1 MGSYVYLYFKCL
13 SCNIIDVCFFFIPL
27 AQRVPSDLEVGYEK
41 SILTRTE
48 TFSITFCFKEP
59 LLQTLISTDE
69 NGNINIGA
77 IQVLLLYNKFM
88 SSSKLK
94 KGSMFCDT
102 RRQTS
107 LKRNV
112 TFKEFPLQLIFSSLS
127 QKRNRH
133 CLFYVVYVYQLYYVF
148 VVMPYK

>member
-1 MGSYVYLYFKCL
+1 MFCLYFECL

-77 IQVLLLYNKFM
+77 IQVLLIYNKFI

-94 KGSMFCDT
+94 KGSMFCNT

-112 TFKEFPLQLIFSSLS
+112 TFKEFTLLLISSLS
-127 QKRNRH
+127 QQRNRH
-133 CLFYVVYVYQLYYVF
+133 YLFYVLYVYQLYNVF